1 MKSNYLNHI
10 QTIVKATNKERYIKM
25 LTQEQALDC
34 YRKTGAILK
43 GHFKLTSGR
52 HSNTYMQSAKLFID
66 TKQSEIVCKALAEKL
81 ADEKIDLVVSPAIGG
96 ILMGYEVARQLG
108 VPNIFAE
115 RENGEMTLRRG
126 FAIEKGTKVVVV
138 EDVVTTG
145 GSVKEVVRLV
155 QSMGA
160 EVVAVASLVDRS
172 NGNVDFGVKYVNL
185 ISMEVLSY
193 EPDECPLCKEGKI
206 DLIKPGSRVV
216 FK

>member
-1 MKSNYLNHI
+1 
-10 QTIVKATNKERYIKM
+10 M
-25 LTQEQALDC
+25 LTQQQALDC
-34 YRKTGAILK
+34 YKKTGAILK

-52 HSNTYMQSAKLFID
+52 HSDTYMQSAKLFID

-81 ADEKIDLVVSPAIGG
+81 AGDKIDLVVSPAIGG

-126 FAIEKGTKVVVV
+126 FTIEKGTKVVVV

-145 GSVKEVVRLV
+145 GSVKEVVKLV
-155 QSMGA
+155 QGLGA

-185 ISMEVLSY
+185 ISMEVVSY
-193 EPDECPLCKEGKI
+193 DAHECPLCKEGKI
-206 DLIKPGSRVV
+206 ELTKPGSRAV

>member
-1 MKSNYLNHI
+1 M
-10 QTIVKATNKERYIKM
+10 
-25 LTQEQALDC
+25 TQEQALDC

-52 HSNTYMQSAKLFID
+52 HSDTYMQSAKLFID

-81 ADEKIDLVVSPAIGG
+81 AGEKIDLVVSPAIGG

-185 ISMEVLSY
+185 ISMEVVSY

-206 DLIKPGSRVV
+206 DLVKPGSRTV

>member
-1 MKSNYLNHI
+1 
-10 QTIVKATNKERYIKM
+10 M

-52 HSNTYMQSAKLFID
+52 HSDTYMQSAKLFID

-81 ADEKIDLVVSPAIGG
+81 AGEKIDLVVSPAIGG

-185 ISMEVLSY
+185 ISMEVVSY
-193 EPDECPLCKEGKI
+193 EPDECPICKEGKI

>member
-1 MKSNYLNHI
+1 
-10 QTIVKATNKERYIKM
+10 M
-25 LTQEQALDC
+25 LTQEQALNC
-34 YRKTGAILK
+34 YKQTGAILK

-52 HSNTYMQSAKLFID
+52 HSDTYMQSAKLFID

-185 ISMEVLSY
+185 ISMEVVSY

>member
-1 MKSNYLNHI
+1 
-10 QTIVKATNKERYIKM
+10 M

-43 GHFKLTSGR
+43 GHSKLTSGR
-52 HSNTYMQSAKLFID
+52 HSDTYMQSAKLFID

-81 ADEKIDLVVSPAIGG
+81 AGEKIDLVVSPAIGG

-126 FAIEKGTKVVVV
+126 FSIEKGTKVVVV

-145 GSVKEVVRLV
+145 GSVKEVVKLV

-185 ISMEVLSY
+185 ISMEVVSY
-193 EPDECPLCKEGKI
+193 EADECPLCKEGKI
-206 DLIKPGSRVV
+206 ELIKPGSRAV

>member
-1 MKSNYLNHI
+1 
-10 QTIVKATNKERYIKM
+10 M
-25 LTQEQALDC
+25 LTQEQALNC
-34 YRKTGAILK
+34 YKRTGAILK

-52 HSNTYMQSAKLFID
+52 HSDTYMQSAKLFID

-81 ADEKIDLVVSPAIGG
+81 AGEKIDLVVSPAIGG

-126 FAIEKGTKVVVV
+126 FTIEKGTKVVVV

-145 GSVKEVVRLV
+145 GSVKEVVKLV

-172 NGNVDFGVKYVNL
+172 NGAVDFGVKYVNL
-185 ISMEVLSY
+185 ISMEVVSY
-193 EPDECPLCKEGKI
+193 EAEECPLCKEGKI
-206 DLIKPGSRVV
+206 ELIKPGSRVV

>member
-1 MKSNYLNHI
+1 
-10 QTIVKATNKERYIKM
+10 M
-25 LTQEQALDC
+25 LTQQQALDC
-34 YRKTGAILK
+34 YKKTGAILK

-52 HSNTYMQSAKLFID
+52 HSDTYMQSAKLFID

-81 ADEKIDLVVSPAIGG
+81 AGEKIDLVVSPAIGG

-126 FAIEKGTKVVVV
+126 FSIEKGTKVVVV

-145 GSVKEVVRLV
+145 GSVKEVVKLV
-155 QSMGA
+155 QGLGA

-172 NGNVDFGVKYVNL
+172 NGNVNFGVKYVNL
-185 ISMEVLSY
+185 ISMEVVSY
-193 EPDECPLCKEGKI
+193 DADECPLCKEGKI
-206 DLIKPGSRVV
+206 ELTKPGSRVV

>member
-1 MKSNYLNHI
+1 
-10 QTIVKATNKERYIKM
+10 M
-25 LTQEQALDC
+25 LTQQQALDC
-34 YRKTGAILK
+34 YKKTGAILK

-52 HSNTYMQSAKLFID
+52 HSDTYMQSAKLFID

-81 ADEKIDLVVSPAIGG
+81 AGEKIDLVVSPAIGG

-126 FAIEKGTKVVVV
+126 FSIEKGTKVVVV

-145 GSVKEVVRLV
+145 GSVKEVVKLV
-155 QSMGA
+155 QGLGA

-185 ISMEVLSY
+185 ISMEVVSY
-193 EPDECPLCKEGKI
+193 DADECPLCKDGKI
-206 DLIKPGSRVV
+206 ELTKPGSRAV

>member
-1 MKSNYLNHI
+1 
-10 QTIVKATNKERYIKM
+10 M
-25 LTQEQALDC
+25 LTQEQALNC
-34 YRKTGAILK
+34 YKQTGAILK

-52 HSNTYMQSAKLFID
+52 HSDTYMQSAKLFID

-81 ADEKIDLVVSPAIGG
+81 AGEKIDLVVSPAIGG

-126 FAIEKGTKVVVV
+126 FTIEKGTKVVVV

-145 GSVKEVVRLV
+145 GSVKEVVKLV

-172 NGNVDFGVKYVNL
+172 NGAVDFGVKYVNL
-185 ISMEVLSY
+185 ISMEVVSY
-193 EPDECPLCKEGKI
+193 DPEECPICKEGKI
-206 DLIKPGSRVV
+206 ELVKPGSRQI
-216 FK
+216 FKK

>member
-1 MKSNYLNHI
+1 
-10 QTIVKATNKERYIKM
+10 M
-25 LTQEQALDC
+25 LTQEQALNC
-34 YRKTGAILK
+34 YKQTGAILK

-52 HSNTYMQSAKLFID
+52 HSDTYMQSAKLFID

-81 ADEKIDLVVSPAIGG
+81 AGEKIDLVVSPAIGG

-126 FAIEKGTKVVVV
+126 FSIEKGTKVVVV

-145 GSVKEVVRLV
+145 GSVKEVVKLV
-155 QSMGA
+155 QGLGA

-185 ISMEVLSY
+185 ISMEVVSY
-193 EPDECPLCKEGKI
+193 DADECPLCKEGKI
-206 DLIKPGSRVV
+206 ELTKPGSRVV

>member
-1 MKSNYLNHI
+1 
-10 QTIVKATNKERYIKM
+10 M

-52 HSNTYMQSAKLFID
+52 HSDTYMQSAKLFID

-81 ADEKIDLVVSPAIGG
+81 AGEKIDLVVSPAIGG

-155 QSMGA
+155 QGMGA

-185 ISMEVLSY
+185 ISMEVTSY

-206 DLIKPGSRVV
+206 ELVKPGSRVV

>member
-1 MKSNYLNHI
+1 
-10 QTIVKATNKERYIKM
+10 M

-52 HSNTYMQSAKLFID
+52 HSDTYMQSAKLFID

-81 ADEKIDLVVSPAIGG
+81 AGEKIDLVVSPAIGG

-185 ISMEVLSY
+185 ISMEVVSY

-206 DLIKPGSRVV
+206 DLVKPGSRAV